1 MNLTNVSQDYHDL
14 CRLSLNTCCRGVT
27 FTPHRVDEIKN
38 GPFRRVKAEILAL
51 LPS

>member
-1 MNLTNVSQDYHDL
+1 MNLTNVGQDYHDL
-14 CRLSLNTCCRGVT
+14 YRLSLNTRCRGVT